1 LRRALLIVGSNFVS
15 RLNKRLETGSSNP
28 GRFARW
34 SRPFSLIRW
43 PESSDLT
50 VEPARL
56 TLLDLKTST
65 LTIRLDKDLNELL
78 TKVSRRSGK
87 NRSEVAREA
96 LRRQLRISQFE
107 ALRRKIMPFAEARGY
122 LTDEDVF
129 ADVS

>member
-1 LRRALLIVGSNFVS
+1 MRRALLIIGSGFVS
-15 RLNKRLETGSSNP
+15 RFNKRLETDLRTRS
-28 GRFARW
+28 FARW
-34 SRPFSLIRW
+34 SRPFSLVRW

-78 TKVSRRSGK
+78 TKASRRSGK